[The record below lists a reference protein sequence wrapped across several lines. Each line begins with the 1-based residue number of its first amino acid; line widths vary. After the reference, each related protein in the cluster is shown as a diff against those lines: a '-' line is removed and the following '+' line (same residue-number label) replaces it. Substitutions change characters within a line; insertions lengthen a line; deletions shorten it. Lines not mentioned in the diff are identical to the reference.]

1 MGKQKAI
8 TNHGNSPM
16 YVGVAMI
23 PPGETRVF
31 EEDELPPEHRTV
43 ESDEIKN
50 VTETDP
56 LQAISAMSVGKLE
69 SGLPALSDDEL
80 VRLEEIE
87 KAKAKPRQG
96 ALAAITAER
105 LRRAEQ
111 AAPGGVS
118 DVAGDGASAT
128 TGEEV
133 KAEGGEG

>member
-1 MGKQKAI
+1 MEKVPYFNETERFVHIGDV
-8 TNHGNSPM
+8 T
-16 YVGVAMI
+16 I
-23 PPGETRVF
+23 PPDQTRSV
-31 EEDELPPEHRTV
+31 DPRLLPGYSQPESGNEACTA
-43 ESDEIKN
+43 
-50 VTETDP
+50 TDP

-80 VRLEEIE
+80 VRLEDIE

-118 DVAGDGASAT
+118 DVAGDGTSPT